1 MHMKFQVLLSAM
13 FLENEAYADTL
24 HITSDAVIINQCD
37 KTCEETVKR
46 ESVSG
51 REQNITYIET
61 TERGLSKSRNLAIAK
76 AEAEVCILCDND
88 VEYVEDY
95 EKLICDAFDSRPD
108 ADIIVFYI
116 KRKEKPKP
124 NFPREKRMGY
134 YSVLKIFSPEIAF
147 RRHSVLDVRFD
158 ELFGAGAHYHMGE
171 ENIFLYDCLKKKK
184 KIYYVPIQI
193 ASLRE
198 EPSTWFQGYDERF
211 FVSRG
216 ANYGAMSKKGS
227 LLLILQFA
235 LRKRGL
241 YSGNMTMVAALRLMW
256 KGRREYLSRTPRL
269 FLAGDFRTGTGPA
282 NVTKSYL
289 KCLPKDTLYQK
300 ARSKTL
306 RVPEI
311 LFKTMRAKVV
321 LYSGYSGQNV
331 LGLRLAKIFKKPS
344 AYLMHGCVEHEN
356 AINGVPDERMK
367 RIERKT
373 MALADR
379 IFAVSDWFA
388 DWLREA
394 YPEYRD
400 KIDSAVNG
408 VDVTPDSMPARRTEG
423 QIISIGGGMPRKK
436 IKHICEAL
444 QLLNDSRA
452 ADGEQP
458 VKLIVIGD
466 KGFDTELINGYSF
479 VENRGIVPF
488 EETKALLRSSKLFIQ
503 NSCFE
508 TFGLAPLEALMC
520 GCSVLLSVHVGALEL
535 FENVDETDVITNYED
550 AGEIAS
556 KIGGLLRH
564 GNADRLMT
572 KIDKESAS
580 WEARTRQ
587 LQKKL
592 AQLR

>member
-1 MHMKFQVLLSAM
+1 MKFQVLLSAM

-37 KTCEETVKR
+37 KTREETVKR
-46 ESVSG
+46 KSISG

-116 KRKEKPKP
+116 KRKEKPEP
-124 NFPREKRMGY
+124 NFPKEKRMGY
-134 YSVLKIFSPEIAF
+134 FSVLKIFSPEIAF
-147 RRHSVLDVRFD
+147 RRDSVLDVRFD

-216 ANYGAMSKKGS
+216 ANYGAMSKTGS

-235 LRKRGL
+235 LRKHGL
-241 YSGNMTMVAALRLMW
+241 YGGNMTTVAALHLML
-256 KGRREYLSRTPRL
+256 KGRREYLNRIPRI

-282 NVTKSYL
+282 NVTKNYL
-289 KCLPKDTLYQK
+289 KRLPKDTLYQK
-300 ARSKTL
+300 ARSKVL

-311 LFKTMRAKVV
+311 IIKTMRTQVV

-331 LGLRLAKIFKKPS
+331 LGLRLAKLFKKPS

-356 AINGVPDERMK
+356 AINGVPDEAMN

-373 MALADR
+373 LALADR

-388 DWLREA
+388 GWLRET
-394 YPEYRD
+394 YPKYQD

-408 VDVTPDSMPARRTEG
+408 IDFTPDPTAAAERIGR
-423 QIISIGGGMPRKK
+423 QVISIGGGMPRKK
-436 IKHICEAL
+436 IRHICEAL
-444 QLLNDSRA
+444 QLLNESWT
-452 ADGEQP
+452 ADGGEP

-466 KGFDTELINGYSF
+466 KGLDTELINSYSF

-488 EETKALLRSSKLFIQ
+488 EETMTLLRSSQLFVQ

-520 GCSVLLSVHVGALEL
+520 GCSVLLSKHVGALAL
-535 FENVDETDVITNYED
+535 FNSVEDADVIENYED
-550 AGEIAS
+550 AEEIAV
-556 KIGGLLRH
+556 KIDGLLRH
-564 GNADRLMT
+564 GNAERLMT

-580 WEARTRQ
+580 WEARTCQ

-592 AQLR
+592 AKL

>member
-1 MHMKFQVLLSAM
+1 MKIQVLLSAM

-37 KTCEETVKR
+37 RTYEETVKR
-46 ESVSG
+46 RSTSG
-51 REQNITYIET
+51 REQKITYIET

-95 EKLICDAFDSRPD
+95 EKLICDAFESRPD

-116 KRKEKPKP
+116 KRKEKPAP
-124 NFPREKRMGY
+124 NFPKEKRMGY
-134 YSVLKIFSPEIAF
+134 LSVLKIFSPEIAF
-147 RRHSVLDVRFD
+147 RRKSVSDVRFD
-158 ELFGAGAHYHMGE
+158 EQFGAGAHYNMGE

-216 ANYGAMSKKGS
+216 ANYGAMSRLGS

-235 LRKRGL
+235 LRKHGL
-241 YSGNMTMVAALRLMW
+241 YGANMTMSAALRLML
-256 KGRREYLSRTPRL
+256 KGRKEYLGRVPRI

-289 KCLPKDTLYQK
+289 ERFPNDTLYQK
-300 ARSKTL
+300 ACSKVL

-311 LFKTMRAKVV
+311 IMKTMRAEVV

-331 LGLRLAKIFKKPS
+331 LGLRFAKLIKKPS

-356 AINGVPDERMK
+356 AINGVPDEAMN

-373 MALADR
+373 LALADR
-379 IFAVSDWFA
+379 IFAVSEWFA
-388 DWLREA
+388 GWLREA

-408 VDVTPDSMPARRTEG
+408 VDFMTEPKLADEREPW

-436 IKHICEAL
+436 IRYVCEAL
-444 QLLNDSRA
+444 QLLNEGKA
-452 ADGEQP
+452 ADGEA
-458 VKLIVIGD
+458 VRLLVIGD
-466 KGFDTELINGYSF
+466 RGLDTELINSYPF
-479 VENRGIVPF
+479 VENLGMVSF
-488 EETKALLRSSKLFIQ
+488 EETKALLHSSRLFIQ

-520 GCSVLLSVHVGALEL
+520 GCSILLSKHVGALEL
-535 FENVDETDVITNYED
+535 FDNVEETDVIENYED
-550 AGEIAS
+550 AGEIAE
-556 KIGGLLRH
+556 KIDSLLRH

-580 WEARTRQ
+580 WEARTCQ